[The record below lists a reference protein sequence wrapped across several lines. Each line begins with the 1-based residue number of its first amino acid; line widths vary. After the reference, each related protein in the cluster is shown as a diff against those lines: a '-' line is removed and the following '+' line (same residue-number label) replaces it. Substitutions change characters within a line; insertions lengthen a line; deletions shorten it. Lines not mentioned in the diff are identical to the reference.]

1 MTTPLYTLI
10 MSLEDQQ
17 NNHHDNLAQDAEPNS
32 AAHRGLSSVDNVESG
47 FHILARMIAD
57 FHLRRTDLSNCNSID
72 DKSRD
77 TPR

>member
-1 MTTPLYTLI
+1 MT
-10 MSLEDQQ
+10 LEDRQ
-17 NNHHDNLAQDAEPNS
+17 NNRHDNLAQDAEPNS
-32 AAHRGLSSVDNVESG
+32 AAHRGLCSVYDVESG
-47 FHILARMIAD
+47 LHILARMIAD